1 MRRSDREVT
10 DTKEIVQMLLRCTAL
25 SLAFGGETP
34 YVVPLSFGVVQQGEC
49 LALYMHCAPEGEKLA
64 RMAADPHVAFAAY
77 RSGPLTEA
85 PVACGYS
92 TDYESVCGSGVLRLV
107 QENPDLPVVPMVDG
121 GIAWDD
127 SGYFMA
133 AFGAAEVDEYSV
145 SRQDDRIYFK
155 SDDDV
160 FDVLEHV
167 LSDEEFNALPQT
179 EAECRPYFEALPW
192 IKAVIV
198 YIDPV

>member
-1 MRRSDREVT
+1 MSHRKKEEAAVRRSDREVT

-34 YVVPLSFGVVQQGEC
+34 YVVPLSFGVAQQGEC

-92 TDYESVCGSGVLRLV
+92 TDYESVCGSGVLQARAGRGKASGPSGDHGALRAGRSFEFEPRELCGVTVLRLDV
-107 QENPDLPVVPMVDG
+107 QAITG
-121 GIAWDD
+121 KRRAT
-127 SGYFMA
+127 
-133 AFGAAEVDEYSV
+133 
-145 SRQDDRIYFK
+145 
-155 SDDDV
+155 
-160 FDVLEHV
+160 
-167 LSDEEFNALPQT
+167 QT
-179 EAECRPYFEALPW
+179 P
-192 IKAVIV
+192 
-198 YIDPV
+198 

>member
-10 DTKEIVQMLLRCTAL
+10 DIKEIVQMLLRCTAL

-34 YVVPLSFGVVQQGEC
+34 YVVPLSFGVAQQGEH

-107 QENPDLPVVPMVDG
+107 QEEEKQAGLQA
-121 GIAWDD
+121 I
-127 SGYFMA
+127 MA
-133 AFGAAEVDEYSV
+133 HYAPGRHFEFAPRELCGVTV
-145 SRQDDRIYFK
+145 LRL
-155 SDDDV
+155 DV
-160 FDVLEHV
+160 QAVTGKRR
-167 LSDEEFNALPQT
+167 ATQT
-179 EAECRPYFEALPW
+179 P
-192 IKAVIV
+192 
-198 YIDPV
+198 

>member
-34 YVVPLSFGVVQQGEC
+34 YVVPLSFGVAQQGEH

-85 PVACGYS
+85 PIACGYS

-107 QENPDLPVVPMVDG
+107 QEEEKQAGLQA
-121 GIAWDD
+121 I
-127 SGYFMA
+127 MA
-133 AFGAAEVDEYSV
+133 HYAPGRSFEFAPRELCGVTV
-145 SRQDDRIYFK
+145 LRL
-155 SDDDV
+155 DV
-160 FDVLEHV
+160 Q
-167 LSDEEFNALPQT
+167 AITGKRRATQT
-179 EAECRPYFEALPW
+179 P
-192 IKAVIV
+192 
-198 YIDPV
+198 